1 MKTFR
6 LLYFLSHITT
16 VPKAHGK
23 KKKMYS
29 SRVPFKVHT
38 FFFFLFFLED
48 GGPQI
53 LYPKILTDIL
63 QVNIQKDMILK

>member
-1 MKTFR
+1 
-6 LLYFLSHITT
+6 
-16 VPKAHGK
+16 
-23 KKKMYS
+23 MYS

>member
-1 MKTFR
+1 MLGLENGNKSGMHGEHR
-6 LLYFLSHITT
+6 IGPNPYGN
-16 VPKAHGK
+16 PK
-23 KKKMYS
+23 YN
-29 SRVPFKVHT
+29 VI
-38 FFFFLFFLED
+38 FLFFLED